1 MDRILQDFWNSNID
15 ITGNIMEASTVFQ
28 IMRRSSLTFYKDQ
41 EASHR
46 FYQKRDMSDMRVHI
60 MQYEVWKKSMFIR
73 YLLEAC
79 IFFLVAIV
87 FQYYISRFNKDVH
100 KLADEIEKIRYYQNQ
115 DDYKHL
121 KEYNFVLKQF
131 RENAHET

>member
-1 MDRILQDFWNSNID
+1 
-15 ITGNIMEASTVFQ
+15 MEASTVFQ

-87 FQYYISRFNKDVH
+87 FQFYISRFNKDVH
-100 KLADEIEKIRYYQNQ
+100 KLADEIERIRYYQN
-115 DDYKHL
+115 
-121 KEYNFVLKQF
+121 
-131 RENAHET
+131 